1 MMNVS
6 SVEAEPADQLYISLD
21 EDDAAHL
28 RIKTVGIVSGKMR
41 VNFAPIEAS
50 ELTEVLHPAIA
61 QEILRICSVA
71 SGAKHLLS
79 KPDFMLRAG
88 GAVLHGYALLVSTDE
103 SGKRSFNLRFRKLTG
118 TALAIFR
125 TEIRTSG
132 SLAVLNDDA
141 PRNLPHMQA
150 STRLYDQM
158 LSELYVPLANLTG
171 YLKQTSKTLSEEQQ
185 PCFQG
190 SVAHLKA
197 RAELLQHAFD
207 RLITEMTLDV
217 EPLDAANNPS
227 SPRPLPLPAD

>member
-1 MMNVS
+1 MKNVS
-6 SVEAEPADQLYISLD
+6 SVEAKPADQLYISLE
-21 EDDAAHL
+21 EDSAANL
-28 RIKTVGIVSGKMR
+28 RVNTVGIVSGKMR
-41 VNFAPIEAS
+41 VNFAPLEAS
-50 ELTEVLHPAIA
+50 ELSEVLHPAIA
-61 QEILRICSVA
+61 QEIQRICSIA
-71 SGAKHLLS
+71 SGSKHLLS
-79 KPDFMLRAG
+79 KPEFMLRAG
-88 GAVLHGYALLVSTDE
+88 GAVLHGYALLVSSDP
-103 SGKRSFNLRFRKLTG
+103 SGRRSFNLRFRKLTG

-132 SLAVLNDDA
+132 SLAVLNEDKA
-141 PRNLPHMQA
+141 KTMPSGQS

-171 YLKQTSKTLSEEQQ
+171 YLKQTSKALSAEEQ
-185 PCFQG
+185 PSFQG